1 MSPVTLDSFEI
12 YFICRIRT
20 LQKAVGEGH
29 SDIRL
34 PGSSRQGKV
43 PDTWFSGSCSKAF
56 LQACSRSTYF
66 SNFYALLKSNS
77 WASPKIYW
85 INTGHRA
92 QRCTHW
98 TSFSGYS
105 FLYKAW
111 EVLQQKCFLHYTI
124 LSPYEST
131 WYLSGKFRKP
141 FSNIQL
147 FSKRVLILK
156 FFLFL
161 S

>member
-1 MSPVTLDSFEI
+1 MSAVTLDFFWDI
-12 YFICRIRT
+12 FHMQNKN
-20 LQKAVGEGH
+20 LQKAREH
-29 SDIRL
+29 RDTWL
-34 PGSSRQGKV
+34 PGSSRRGKV
-43 PDTWFSGSCSKAF
+43 PDTWFSGSCLSRLSPSL
-56 LQACSRSTYF
+56 LQVHLF

-77 WASPKIYW
+77 WARLRFTESILVIEPRDAHIEQVSQV
-85 INTGHRA
+85 IP
-92 QRCTHW
+92 
-98 TSFSGYS
+98 S
-105 FLYKAW
+105 YKAW

-131 WYLSGKFRKP
+131 WYLREVSKP